1 MKPGDLRLFVE
12 DSDRLGDD
20 MFSGR
25 VVLLLQLSEAQDP
38 ANPCWDVLVGGRMY
52 MMGEPMLRFWSTPV
66 QMGESYGMM

>member
-38 ANPCWDVLVGGRMY
+38 ANLCWDVLVGGRMY
-52 MMGEPMLRFWSTPV
+52 MMGESMLRFWSTPV
-66 QMGESYGMM
+66 QQPEPYGMM

>member
-1 MKPGDLRLFVE
+1 VKPGDLRLFVE

-38 ANPCWDVLVGGRMY
+38 TNPCWDVLVGGRMY
-52 MMGEPMLRFWSTPV
+52 RMNESMLRFCSTPV
-66 QMGESYGMM
+66 QQPATRGMM

>member
-52 MMGEPMLRFWSTPV
+52 RMNKSMLRFWSTPV
-66 QMGESYGMM
+66 QMGESYDMI

>member
-52 MMGEPMLRFWSTPV
+52 RMNETMLNFWSTPV
-66 QMGESYGMM
+66 QQPATCGMM